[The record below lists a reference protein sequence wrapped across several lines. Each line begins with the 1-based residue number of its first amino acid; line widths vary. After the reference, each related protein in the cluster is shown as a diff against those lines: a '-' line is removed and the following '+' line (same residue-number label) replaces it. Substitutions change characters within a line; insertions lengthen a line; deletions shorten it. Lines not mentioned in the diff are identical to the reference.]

1 MKILLLG
8 ARGMLGTDLLPIL
21 AGKHEVV
28 GKDIEHFDL
37 TNSERVQEEIACS
50 RPAVVINAAAYTD
63 VDGCESHRD
72 LAFAVNAEGAR
83 NVARACSRSETAMIH
98 FSTDYVFDGRSPI
111 PYEEDAPPHPL
122 NVYGKSKLQGEHYIQ
137 EILGNY
143 LIIRTA
149 WLYGAHGKNFVDTI
163 LRLAAQK
170 DELRVV
176 NDQRGA
182 PTFTKDL
189 ARAVDAVV
197 SRGIQG
203 ILHVINSGSCTWFE
217 FARKILEIKKPLN
230 DRLRVV
236 PISSKELARP
246 APRPANSVLDC
257 TRFGRLTGETM
268 RPWDIALKEYLGET

>member
-28 GKDIEHFDL
+28 GKDIEDFDL
-37 TNSERVQEEIACS
+37 TNLQRVQEEIASS

-83 NVARACSRSETAMIH
+83 NVARACSQSAAAMIH

-111 PYEEDAPPHPL
+111 PYGEDAQPRPL

-163 LRLAAQK
+163 LRLAAQQ

-189 ARAVDAVV
+189 ARAVDLVLT
-197 SRGIQG
+197 RGIQG

-217 FARKILEIKKPLN
+217 FARKILEIKKPIN
-230 DRLRVV
+230 DKLRVI
-236 PISSKELARP
+236 PISSRELARP
-246 APRPANSVLDC
+246 ALRPANSILDC
-257 TRFGRLTGETM
+257 SRFEKLTGSKI
-268 RPWDIALKEYLGET
+268 RPWEDALQAYLS